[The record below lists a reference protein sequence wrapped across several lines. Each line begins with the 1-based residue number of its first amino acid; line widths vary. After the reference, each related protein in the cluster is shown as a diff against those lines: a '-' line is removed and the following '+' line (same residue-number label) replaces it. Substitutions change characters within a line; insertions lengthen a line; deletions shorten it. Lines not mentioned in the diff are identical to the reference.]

1 MYSFLDAAHTVMR
14 SVFSLNHLHNVQLL
28 PVKLLLWLLLW
39 EANMTLKGTFSS
51 LSWSWSKQLS
61 ELSPIMTHALLS
73 PALNLS
79 TVQTLQDTVTRHCR
93 ILWPDTAGYC
103 DQTLQD
109 NVTRLCKI
117 LWPDTARYCDQNSAG
132 LQSNCRPVPVE
143 LTAAWHKPPEEV
155 LLFQI
160 LLRYLT
166 ERRRFGVPS
175 LLLLLRLTRAVWR

>member
-39 EANMTLKGTFSS
+39 EADVTLKGTFSS

-93 ILWPDTAGYC
+93 TMWPDSARSC
-103 DQTLQD
+103 DQTLRD
-109 NVTRLCKI
+109 TVTRTQLDCSPTAAPFQWNS
-117 LWPDTARYCDQNSAG
+117 LQPDTS
-132 LQSNCRPVPVE
+132 
-143 LTAAWHKPPEEV
+143 
-155 LLFQI
+155 
-160 LLRYLT
+160 LRRKFCSSKFCSDIWLS
-166 ERRRFGVPS
+166 V
-175 LLLLLRLTRAVWR
+175 AVSVFPAFSCCSV